1 MKKLILS
8 TTVLVL
14 SSINLLSAK
23 NEEPKL
29 PLAKSENSGFMQVNK
44 TIKDESA
51 KKFVITLKQESSAD
65 CFITVAVQASLGLPA
80 NWGYCYGLYNAG
92 F

>member
-29 PLAKSENSGFMQVNK
+29 QLVKSENSGFMQVNK
-44 TIKDESA
+44 TIKDESS
-51 KKFVITLKQESSAD
+51 KKVLITLKKASSAD
-65 CFITVAVQASLGLPA
+65 CFIAVAVQASLGLPA

>member
-29 PLAKSENSGFMQVNK
+29 QLVKSENSGFMQVNK
-44 TIKDESA
+44 TIKDETS

-65 CFITVAVQASLGLPA
+65 CFITVAVQSSLGLPA
-80 NWGYCYGLYNAG
+80 NWGYCYALYNGG